1 MSSTTT
7 GARPPRL
14 DLFARFQTATPLL
27 IVYFAL
33 AALYAWQASRHPVPT
48 IFTDEL
54 ELTQLSRAIAETGE
68 PARRGEPYGVA
79 TLVAYFL
86 APAWWLAS
94 TSTAYAATKLLLVL
108 AMTATVFPAYALARL
123 VVSRWYALAA
133 AAGAT
138 AVPALAYSTIIVEE
152 PLAYPMSTLTLW
164 LVARALASPSWMRVA
179 VAGAAAVAAALTRT
193 QLVILLMVLGL
204 GLLWLGWE
212 SERVRAWRS
221 EWSRWDRVGAVTL
234 VVGAALGFGA
244 FFGHY
249 STSWRNTTGFYKERI
264 FDHGVWAMG
273 ALAIGIGIVPM
284 LVGIAALARP
294 RDEPRD
300 PKTRAFVVTSVA
312 ALAVFLGYAG
322 IKGAYISTV
331 FATLVVERNVIYLGP
346 VLYAATALAIERGVG
361 RSWAIAGAAAFTLF
375 VVASTPLHLEN
386 YPYYEAHGLS
396 IAAFAN
402 RELSWPEGRIEN
414 GLLVVCGLALA
425 FVVTLRFL
433 RRGSRAHRV
442 LAGTAA
448 VFVLAWTLT
457 AQVYAAE
464 GERDL
469 STRVAQNLPSPYDWV
484 ENETGGKSVV
494 VVGQQVADPTNVW
507 LTEFFNPSIR
517 KMWSLDGTAPGPGPI
532 LTPDL
537 VAADGTLTPPPGTD
551 YALGINGVELQA
563 QLVERRG
570 TTTLYRLDGGPLK
583 LGSAVTGLYSD
594 GWIGDRDGNGIAE
607 AAYTRYDVSRDGPG
621 FALVKLSRVAWCGG
635 DVPGKATVRIGPVAI
650 GEDRQPTLTEVTETQ
665 VKTVHQC
672 VTTPFLLPAPNGP
685 WRVEVTIEPTF
696 SPHDLDPENSDRRQ
710 LGATMDV
717 GFEPLFGG

>member
-1 MSSTTT
+1 D
-7 GARPPRL
+7 PR
-14 DLFARFQTATPLL
+14 
-27 IVYFAL
+27 
-33 AALYAWQASRHPVPT
+33 
-48 IFTDEL
+48 
-54 ELTQLSRAIAETGE
+54 
-68 PARRGEPYGVA
+68 
-79 TLVAYFL
+79 
-86 APAWWLAS
+86 
-94 TSTAYAATKLLLVL
+94 
-108 AMTATVFPAYALARL
+108 
-123 VVSRWYALAA
+123 
-133 AAGAT
+133 
-138 AVPALAYSTIIVEE
+138 
-152 PLAYPMSTLTLW
+152 
-164 LVARALASPSWMRVA
+164 
-179 VAGAAAVAAALTRT
+179 
-193 QLVILLMVLGL
+193 
-204 GLLWLGWE
+204 
-212 SERVRAWRS
+212 
-221 EWSRWDRVGAVTL
+221 
-234 VVGAALGFGA
+234 
-244 FFGHY
+244 
-249 STSWRNTTGFYKERI
+249 
-264 FDHGVWAMG
+264 
-273 ALAIGIGIVPM
+273 
-284 LVGIAALARP
+284 
-294 RDEPRD
+294 
-300 PKTRAFVVTSVA
+300 TRAFVVTSVA

-331 FATLVVERNVIYLGP
+331 FATLVVERNVIYLSP

-361 RSWAIAGAAAFTLF
+361 RGWAIAGATAFTLF

-402 RELSWPEGRIEN
+402 RELSWPEGRIEA

-425 FVVTLRFL
+425 FVVALRYL
-433 RRGSRAHRV
+433 RRGSGAYRV

-469 STRVAQNLPSPYDWV
+469 STRVAKNLPSPFDWV
-484 ENETGGKSVV
+484 EEETGGKSVV

-537 VAADGTLTPPPGTD
+537 LAADGTLTPPPGTE

-563 QLVERRG
+563 PIVERRG
-570 TTTLYRLDGGPLK
+570 TTTLYRLDGKPLK

-594 GWIGDRDGNGIAE
+594 GWIGDRDGNGVAE

-635 DVPGKATVRIGPVAI
+635 DVPGKATVKIGPVAI
-650 GEDRQPTLTEVTETQ
+650 GEDRQPTLNEVTETQ

-672 VTTPFLLPAPNGP
+672 VTTPFLLPAPNVP
-685 WRVEVTIEPTF
+685 WRVEVTIEPAF

-717 GFEPLFGG
+717 GFQPLFGG

>member
-1 MSSTTT
+1 M
-7 GARPPRL
+7 
-14 DLFARFQTATPLL
+14 PLL

-54 ELTQLSRAIAETGE
+54 ELTLLSRAIAETGE
-68 PARRGEPYGVA
+68 PARRGEPYGLA

-86 APAWWLAS
+86 APVWWLAS
-94 TSTAYAATKLLLVL
+94 TSTAYAAAKLLLVL

-133 AAGAT
+133 AGGAT

-164 LVARALASPSWMRVA
+164 LIARALVGPTWMRVA
-179 VAGAAAVAAALTRT
+179 VAAVASAAAALTRT
-193 QLVILLMVLGL
+193 QLAILFAVLVL

-212 SERVRAWRS
+212 SERVRRWRS
-221 EWSRWDRVGAVTL
+221 EWSRWDWAGAVML
-234 VVGAALGFGA
+234 VVGVALGLAAL
-244 FFGHY
+244 FGHY
-249 STSWRNTTGFYKERI
+249 STSWRNTTGFYKDRI
-264 FDHGVWAMG
+264 FEHGVWAMG
-273 ALAIGIGIVPM
+273 ALAIGIGIIPM
-284 LVGIAALARP
+284 VVGIAALARP
-294 RDEPRD
+294 NGEPRD
-300 PKTRAFVVTSVA
+300 PRTRAFVVTSVA
-312 ALAVFLGYAG
+312 AIAVFLAYAG

-331 FATLVVERNVIYLGP
+331 FATLVVERNVIYLAP
-346 VLYAATALAIERGVG
+346 VLYAATALAVERGVG
-361 RSWAIAGAAAFTLF
+361 RGWAIAVATAFTLY
-375 VVASTPLHLEN
+375 VVVSTPLHLEH

-402 RELSWPEGRIEN
+402 RELGWPEGRIEN

-425 FVVTLRFL
+425 LVVALRFL
-433 RRGSRAHRV
+433 RRGSGAYRAH
-442 LAGTAA
+442 AGTAA

-469 STRVAQNLPSPYDWV
+469 STRIARNLPAPYDWV
-484 ENETGGKSVV
+484 EAETNGGSVV

-537 VAADGTLTPPPGTD
+537 VAADGTLTPPPGTE

-563 QLVERRG
+563 PIVEHRG
-570 TTTLYRLDGGPLK
+570 TTTLYRLGGQPLK
-583 LGSAVTGLYSD
+583 LASAVTGLYSD
-594 GWIGDRDGNGIAE
+594 GWVGDRDGNGVAE
-607 AAYTRYDVSRDGPG
+607 ASYTRYDTSRDGPG
-621 FALVKLSRVAWCGG
+621 LAVVKLSREDWCPEPSRRTTG
-635 DVPGKATVRIGPVAI
+635 VATVRIGPVGI
-650 GEDRQPTLTEVTETQ
+650 GPDRQPTIAHVTETRRFD
-665 VKTVHQC
+665 VPDCNANGVSLS
-672 VTTPFLLPAPNGP
+672 PPNGP
-685 WRVEVTIEPTF
+685 WRIEVTVEPMF
-696 SPHDLDPENSDRRQ
+696 SPHDIDPSSSDRRQ
-710 LGATMDV
+710 LGATMQA
-717 GFEPLFGG
+717 GFQSLFGR